1 MIWGEGAGVC
11 DPCPLPPQT
20 VARGAE
26 MEEKRQRLLKLL
38 REKSFRYSP
47 EKPFR
52 LASGRE
58 SPYYVDARP
67 VTFSAPGLALIGEIF
82 YELLK
87 DLKVQAVG
95 GLTLGADPLA
105 HAVALTSFLKGNPIN
120 SFTVRKEAKEHG
132 AGRRV
137 EGDVRPGERVV
148 IVEDVLTTGA
158 SILKAVAGAREFGL
172 EVVKVLV
179 LVDREEG
186 GREAVAAVVPR
197 FEAVFTLSRLKG
209 SG

>member
-1 MIWGEGAGVC
+1 MA
-11 DPCPLPPQT
+11 
-20 VARGAE
+20 
-26 MEEKRQRLLKLL
+26 EKRRELLQLL

-47 EKPFR
+47 DKHFK
-52 LASGRE
+52 LSSGRE

-87 DLKVQAVG
+87 DLEVQAVG
-95 GLTLGADPLA
+95 GLTLGADPIA
-105 HAVALTSFLKGNPIN
+105 HAVALTSFLKGYPIN

-137 EGDVRPGERVV
+137 EGAVRPGDRVV

-158 SILKAVAGAREFGL
+158 STLKAVAGAREFGL

-186 GREAVAAVVPR
+186 GREAVARLVPQ
-197 FEAVFTLSRLKG
+197 FEAVFTLSQLKG